1 MCQVEFAGLGGIV
14 ASIKLHGGIARVGLA
29 ALLTLMLAQASG
41 DVSAAAIVAPQSDG
55 SVVVRSEAGDAVTV
69 PADCAA
75 ALTGVLS
82 GTSDP
87 ATVQAILAEVVAEF
101 AAEDGALANA
111 IALLALTMV
120 PEELGDAVLAGARQG
135 NPAAFQALVAAAGPA
150 PAPRSGG
157 LANLVSVGGVGGGGT
172 QEPPRS
178 ASEAE

>member
-1 MCQVEFAGLGGIV
+1 
-14 ASIKLHGGIARVGLA
+14 
-29 ALLTLMLAQASG
+29 MLAQASG

-55 SVVVRSEAGDAVTV
+55 RVVVRSEAGDAVTV

-101 AAEDGALANA
+101 AAEDVALANA

-120 PEELGDAVLAGARQG
+120 PEELGVAVLAGARQG
-135 NPAAFQALVAAAGPA
+135 IPATFQALVAAAGPA

-157 LANLVSVGGVGGGGT
+157 LANLVSFGGVGGGGT